1 MKISFTFFGIILFSL
16 IFYLSFSYLTISIA
30 APESFYVSPQ
40 GNDGNPGTEEK
51 PWKTI
56 QHAADI
62 LQPGQTVYIHQGLYH
77 ESVATVHSGM
87 KLRGQL
93 LLLIILEKN
102 Q

>member
-1 MKISFTFFGIILFSL
+1 MFSL

-30 APESFYVSPQ
+30 ASESFYVSPQ
-40 GNDGNPGTEEK
+40 GNDGNPGTEENHGK
-51 PWKTI
+51 PL
-56 QHAADI
+56 QHAADT

-77 ESVATVHSGM
+77 ESVATVHSGNET
-87 KLRGQL
+87 RGQL